1 MTKVTQIKWLGG
13 HRLRFRFSDGTGGAH
28 DFARMVAESGPMVE
42 PLREP
47 KYFGRVFLDDGA
59 PTWPNGYDM
68 APRWLQM
75 ELEAAGELSR
85 DAA

>member
-28 DFARMVAESGPMVE
+28 DFAPMVAESGPMVE

-75 ELEAAGELSR
+75 ELEAAGELRR